1 MDAYVEKP
9 LDINLGTHSARA
21 AIRVASVHG
30 REAISDLYRF
40 DVHVVAFDE
49 GDGFE
54 AAVLSAPATL
64 MLVSAAGLRRSVYGI
79 VADAALEGQINHGW
93 HGYRLRIVPRLWLL
107 KRRKNSRVFQD
118 MTVVDIVTGLLAEHS
133 IAYRW
138 RVQGPYLPRAYCVQY
153 RETDYAFVTRLLADE
168 GLFFYFDHP
177 TDAGGDDNRT
187 HMGGRE
193 VLVLSDTA
201 AYYPKLDQGD
211 ELSSCHD
218 TGPGMVPR
226 EDQVFGFRA
235 RRRIKSHAALVRGYD
250 FRRPTLDLGDV
261 RVAPDFRKRAEEKGM
276 PAERHPVAPEDAAQL
291 AAPNVATR
299 VRYEHEGSYEAPPA
313 DPSPAVMRLEQER
326 ARVETAEG
334 NSLCRWLI
342 PGQTFTLHDHFSASL
357 NQAYVVT
364 SIEHEAYAAEVLPA
378 GRQLYSNRFECAP
391 AVVRFRPRAPAR
403 RLQQTLESA
412 VVVGPKGE
420 EIHTDEHGRVKVLFH
435 WDREG
440 KHDDRS
446 SCWLRV
452 MQAWGGAAWGTQFVP
467 RVGMEVMVS
476 FVGGDVDAPV
486 VAGCVYNATHPL
498 PFKLPAEKTRSGIR
512 TQTTPGG
519 GGFNELSFED
529 RKGEEEIALHAQGDL
544 NERVRR
550 SHLTS
555 VGGSQTLTVGGSQTV
570 SVGGPHCFSVDKDA
584 TATTYGNRTE
594 ETRGNASEHVA
605 KTKTMTVDGSLT
617 ESVGGRASMSVAET
631 CSLRVAGHYTAFIG
645 SNDGS
650 GSAAIFARE
659 SYSAGTDGMLNLIAK
674 KGLVLECGSS
684 RIELKPDS
692 VRITGKALVLSGE
705 QTSLMGKG
713 PALHLTD
720 EAEMVAKTVRIFS
733 AKASLELGQDA
744 SLRGELVKLNCDD
757 AEPDPSAGD
766 VEKEETKPLDV
777 KLTDE
782 NLKPYAGKTYHLVV
796 DGKKLEGK
804 TGGDGRVT
812 ATVPKTAKTVEVELW
827 IEEFPTGKRRHW
839 TMDIAGELPPAKT
852 VRGAQ
857 VRLSNVGYYAGKLGD
872 ALDDDTRKA
881 LRSFQEDHD
890 LERTGDLDDPT
901 VAKLSDMHGH

>member
-1 MDAYVEKP
+1 MDTYAQKP
-9 LDINLGTHSARA
+9 LDINLGAHSARA
-21 AIRVASVHG
+21 TIRVASVNG

-40 DVHVVAFDE
+40 DVHIVAADE

-54 AAVLSAPATL
+54 AAVLSTPATL
-64 MLVSAAGLRRSVYGI
+64 TLVGASGLRRAVYGI
-79 VADAALEGQINHGW
+79 VAGAELEGQLNHGW

-118 MTVVDIVTGLLAEHS
+118 MTVVDIVTALLAEHS

-153 RETDYAFVTRLLADE
+153 RETDYAFVTRILADE

-177 TDAGGDDNRT
+177 TDAGGDDNQT
-187 HMGGRE
+187 HMGARE

-201 AYYPKLDQGD
+201 AYYPKLDQGN
-211 ELSSCHD
+211 ELSSCYD

-226 EDQVFGFRA
+226 EDQVFGLRA

-250 FRRPTLDLGDV
+250 FRRPTLDLGDA
-261 RVAPDFRKRAEEKGM
+261 RVASDFRKRAEEKGM
-276 PAERHPVAPEDAAQL
+276 PAERHPVAPDDTAQL
-291 AAPNVATR
+291 AAPDVTTR

-313 DPSPAVMRLEQER
+313 DPGAAVVRLEQER

-334 NSLCRWLI
+334 NSLCRSLI

-357 NQAYVVT
+357 NQVYVVT
-364 SIEHEAYAAEVLPA
+364 SIEHDAYAAEVLPP
-378 GRQLYSNRFECAP
+378 GRELYSNRFECAP
-391 AVVRFRPRAPAR
+391 AVVRFRPRAQAR
-403 RLQQTLESA
+403 RLQQALESA

-420 EIHTDEHGRVKVLFH
+420 EIYTDEYGRVKVQFH
-435 WDREG
+435 WDRDG
-440 KHDDRS
+440 KRDDRS

-452 MQAWGGAAWGTQFVP
+452 MQAWAGAAWGAQFVP

-544 NERVRR
+544 KEAVRR
-550 SHLTS
+550 DHFTAI
-555 VGGSQTLTVGGSQTV
+555 GGSQMLTVGASQTV
-570 SVGGPHCFSVDKDA
+570 SIGGQHSFSAAKSA
-584 TATTYGNRTE
+584 TATTRGDRTDVIG
-594 ETRGNASEHVA
+594 GNASEHVA
-605 KTKTMTVDGSLT
+605 KTKTMTVDGALA

-631 CSLRVAGHYTAFIG
+631 CSLHVAGHYTALIG
-645 SNDGS
+645 SDDGS
-650 GSAAIFARE
+650 GSAGIFARA
-659 SYSAGTDGMLNLIAK
+659 SYSVGTDGALTLRAK
-674 KGLVLECGSS
+674 KGIVIECGSS
-684 RIELKPDS
+684 RIELRPDA

-720 EAEMVAKTVRIFS
+720 EAEMVAKTIRIFS

-744 SLRGELVKLNCDD
+744 SLRGELVKLNCDE

-782 NLKPYAGKTYHLVV
+782 DLKPYAGKTYHLVV
-796 DGKKLEGK
+796 DGKKIEGK

-812 ATVPKTAKTVEVELW
+812 ATVPKTAKTAEVELW

-839 TMDIAGELPPAKT
+839 TMDIAGELPPPKT

-857 VRLSNVGYYAGKLGD
+857 IRLSNVGYYAGKLGD
-872 ALDDDTRKA
+872 VLDDDTKKA

-890 LERTGDLDDPT
+890 LKVTGELDAPT
-901 VAKLSDMHGH
+901 VVKLSDMHGH